1 MQSLKTLVKALTA
14 NDKYS
19 PLNNDNLM
27 LAIQTQLSLRQ
38 KKTSKFFFQFWNLA
52 QTLKILKKKITLIA
66 DVFLKLRTLKNVIK

>member
-52 QTLKILKKKITLIA
+52 QILKILKKKITLIA

>member
-27 LAIQTQLSLRQ
+27 LAIQTQLFLRQ

-52 QTLKILKKKITLIA
+52 QILKILKKKITLIA